1 MSAPI
6 PPLLDPT
13 ALKGALVSI
22 DDSGTKTQIDFQ
34 YNPETLRRTLSPNT
48 VGGDQGDRSRAVR
61 FTGAPV
67 ETISVE
73 VILDAT
79 DAMAAG
85 DKVAQQLG
93 IYPQMS
99 ALELLLYPTSAS
111 VESTQSKLAA
121 GTIEVVPLTAP
132 RLHFVWSSSRVVPVR
147 VTSVTVTEEIFA
159 PNLVPVRATVAL
171 EMRVLSYS
179 DVFSDNPDYQVFLD
193 YQKDLESYA
202 ASTPSATPPPPGSR
216 G

>member
-1 MSAPI
+1 VSAPI
-6 PPLLDPT
+6 PPLLQAPPI
-13 ALKGALVSI
+13 KGALVSF
-22 DDSGTKTQIDFQ
+22 DDDNTTSTVTFQ

-73 VILDAT
+73 VVIDAT
-79 DAMAAG
+79 DAMDLG
-85 DKVAQQLG
+85 DPVAQQLG
-93 IYPQMS
+93 VYPQMS
-99 ALELLLYPTSAS
+99 ALELLLYPSSSS
-111 VESTQSKLAA
+111 VERTQTALAG

-132 RLHFVWSSSRVVPVR
+132 RLHFVWGAGRVVPVR
-147 VTSVTVTEEIFA
+147 MTSLTVTEEIFG

-193 YQKDLESYA
+193 YQEDLEKNA
-202 ASTPSATPPPPGSR
+202 ATPYRATPPPGGRR